1 MDPDRRRARRRPLPR
16 SAAAALTDAWT
27 RSARLGRALEPLSRQ
42 SGGRHR
48 LAWCRR
54 ARRGRRGPRSAP
66 VGLVGGR
73 PTRGTGA
80 SAGAASGIPFAALG
94 ARGARA
100 TVHGGRQAP
109 AGGASRERRPGG
121 RRNGRVARAGAACRR
136 SFDRGNA
143 RGSDRRSGGRG
154 AAADARPPVS
164 AEARAPARDAPARGG
179 GVKLSWKE
187 AVGPRAHGT
196 LGGIVVK
203 SAVLRSILVACWLCV
218 ATAAGAKPRDS
229 HVSEDGR
236 AVKETRPAAADALV
250 TIKNINGT
258 ITVSGWDRSEVEV
271 TGTVSGDAEGVD
283 VSGTEKRIKI
293 EVRYP
298 ENQHNVHVEAD
309 LDIKVPVRAGVRVN
323 VVNSPITISKV
334 EGEVELEAVNG
345 DIEVSGKPASV
356 EAQSVNGTIEVTAD
370 TDRAEVET
378 VNGR

>member
-1 MDPDRRRARRRPLPR
+1 
-16 SAAAALTDAWT
+16 
-27 RSARLGRALEPLSRQ
+27 
-42 SGGRHR
+42 
-48 LAWCRR
+48 
-54 ARRGRRGPRSAP
+54 
-66 VGLVGGR
+66 
-73 PTRGTGA
+73 
-80 SAGAASGIPFAALG
+80 
-94 ARGARA
+94 
-100 TVHGGRQAP
+100 
-109 AGGASRERRPGG
+109 
-121 RRNGRVARAGAACRR
+121 
-136 SFDRGNA
+136 
-143 RGSDRRSGGRG
+143 
-154 AAADARPPVS
+154 
-164 AEARAPARDAPARGG
+164 
-179 GVKLSWKE
+179 
-187 AVGPRAHGT
+187 
-196 LGGIVVK
+196 VK

-378 VNGR
+378 VNGRIVLDGVAGDVSASTVGGSIRVTGGKLDRGKFSTVSGDIDFAGSLDGKGTFDFETHNGDIQLQLPANLSAEFEVSTFSGDIQNDFGPTGTKRQYTPGRELSFSAGSGDARVTINTFSGDVQLLRK